1 MFLANFLIA
10 LREGVEASLIV
21 GILVASLVKMDRR
34 DVLPRLWLGV
44 ALAAFVPLLAGAL
57 MTWGPYT
64 LTFQAQEIL
73 GGLLS
78 LVAVAMIT
86 GMVLWMSQNSRELS
100 KSLNEQTATALNNSS
115 GWGIVWIAVISVG
128 REGLETAIF
137 VWATVRATADGGLWQ
152 PTLGVISGLL
162 VAVLIGWLVYR
173 GTARINLGR
182 FFTLTGY
189 LLIVVAAGIVSYGL
203 GDLQEAGVIPGWGV
217 SAYDL
222 SPYFDGHIPGVHPG
236 AWWFVLA
243 EAMFNV
249 NLAPTVVQ
257 VVGWVSYLLIVLPLF
272 WWQQHR
278 SQGSA
283 ARKNGAVNSATNNAP
298 SNSTASNSAVTKA
311 APAAKERS

>member
-21 GILVASLVKMDRR
+21 GILVTSLVKMGRR

-44 ALAAFVPLLAGAL
+44 GLAALVPLAVGAL

-73 GGLLS
+73 GGVLS
-78 LVAVAMIT
+78 LVAAAMLTWMI
-86 GMVLWMSQNSRELS
+86 LWMGRHSREMSADLRT
-100 KSLNEQTATALNNSS
+100 QTAAALARSS
-115 GWGIVWIAVISVG
+115 GWGIVWIAALSVG
-128 REGLETAIF
+128 REGLETAVF
-137 VWATVRATADGGLWQ
+137 VWATVRATASGGLWQ
-152 PTLGVISGLL
+152 PTAGVVAGLA
-162 VAVLIGWLVYR
+162 VAVVLGWMIYR

-182 FFTLTGY
+182 FFTLTSY
-189 LLIVVAAGIVSYGL
+189 LLLVVAAGIVAYGL
-203 GDLQEAGVIPGWGV
+203 GDLQEAGVIPGWGT

-222 SPYFDGHIPGVHPG
+222 SGYFDGHIPGVHPG

-257 VVGWVSYLLIVLPLF
+257 VVGWCAYLIAVLPLL
-272 WWQQHR
+272 WRQQR
-278 SQGSA
+278 GRRGGTGSA
-283 ARKNGAVNSATNNAP
+283 ERARGADAAGAAGAAKGGVEKSP
-298 SNSTASNSAVTKA
+298 ES
-311 APAAKERS
+311 APAAPSVK